1 MWNGWSNQNLH
12 IQRAPLLVSAKQ
24 KENYICSR
32 AGEGPINPSNP
43 GKPASLTTGS
53 ATASLSI
60 PPVFVLCSPLALS
73 TYRSGTHQLSPSA
86 WTSWKVWLPFCGR
99 FPAHIFYVSF
109 LDYTFFSKHLQISP
123 FTYRVSEGMYHL
135 LEGMHSPKAFPM
147 VPWPHLS
154 TYFSPRK
161 KNTIQTSLP
170 CLWCLQISKL
180 YTKHPFRIATS
191 MQGRACQGWEGRV
204 ATLHCVPGTF
214 CWLMV
219 PRGCWCVY
227 RQLLGYLYSHCWWS

>member
-123 FTYRVSEGMYHL
+123 FTYGVSEGMYHL
-135 LEGMHSPKAFPM
+135 LDGMHSPKAFPM

-170 CLWCLQISKL
+170 CLWCLQQTVHQAPFQNSHQHAGKGMSRVRRKSG
-180 YTKHPFRIATS
+180 YTALCSRH
-191 MQGRACQGWEGRV
+191 V
-204 ATLHCVPGTF
+204 
-214 CWLMV
+214 
-219 PRGCWCVY
+219 
-227 RQLLGYLYSHCWWS
+227 LLAHGPKGMLVCI